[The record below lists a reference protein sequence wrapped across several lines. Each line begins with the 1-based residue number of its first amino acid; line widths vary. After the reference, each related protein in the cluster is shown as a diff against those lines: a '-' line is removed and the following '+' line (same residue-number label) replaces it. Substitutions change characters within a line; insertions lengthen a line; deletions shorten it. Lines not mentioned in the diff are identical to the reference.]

1 MRRLAWV
8 ALAYLQLS
16 GSAQAAL
23 TREQAVAQALAQLS
37 PYSQALGNVT
47 ISAMEVQ
54 VAEAA
59 RQPKFEA
66 APGMV
71 VTTPSL
77 NGYSGNPYSYVSASG
92 VLHSTSLIRM
102 RGELDTSGALAEEV
116 ARTDALRRAA
126 QAGSLVARQNLVL
139 NTEQAFYTLALAQA
153 KVNSSRLNLGTAQ
166 DLEKVTGKLLQA
178 GEVPGVDL
186 ERARLSVRDRQIEL
200 QTNLAGQSGARES
213 LRYLLGSAASVELQ
227 ATELPD
233 VLPATPN
240 CRAFRPNGPPAGPN
254 WSRSA
259 PRSKP
264 LSTKPRWP
272 ATAQRSEAQAFVQEA
287 QISLDNLQNG
297 ANVLAQ
303 ATAEKDVRQAAST
316 LKNARALQQRRQ
328 RLYQDGGLALKDLQD
343 SQLAASVAQ
352 ANYDLSIRS
361 RQLLNAATR
370 PGSVAL
376 AQSKLEEARRRVATL
391 SSPLRFG
398 EIRAPISGTVTDQFQ
413 YLGEYVTPGA
423 KLLSLADLSEVIVK
437 GQFPDTVLAQLQ
449 LGQIA
454 WVRPLDRPELKLKG
468 KITALSAVT
477 DPQSRSGEVWVQLA
491 NGDGKLRGGGFCEV
505 AVDTGQHRSLLV
517 PDSALTLDQPEA
529 PQGWLAVVDGQHVA
543 HLRRV
548 TCGLKR
554 NGYTEI
560 VQGLFANELVVTQGN
575 VGLADGTRVSL

>member
-233 VLPATPN
+233 VLPATSELQSFQAEWTA
-240 CRAFRPNGPPAGPN
+240 RRPELVQVSAQIEAAQHEAAVARDGP
-254 WSRSA
+254 
-259 PRSKP
+259 
-264 LSTKPRWP
+264 
-272 ATAQRSEAQAFVQEA
+272 AQRGS
-287 QISLDNLQNG
+287 
-297 ANVLAQ
+297 
-303 ATAEKDVRQAAST
+303 
-316 LKNARALQQRRQ
+316 
-328 RLYQDGGLALKDLQD
+328 GLRPGSPNQ
-343 SQLAASVAQ
+343 
-352 ANYDLSIRS
+352 S
-361 RQLLNAATR
+361 RQLAERCQRSGSGDRRKRRAPGRFHSEKCSSSPTTAPAALPGRR
-370 PGSVAL
+370 PGSERSAGFPVGRQRGPGQLRPVHSLPTVA
-376 AQSKLEEARRRVATL
+376 QRGHPTR
-391 SSPLRFG
+391 
-398 EIRAPISGTVTDQFQ
+398 
-413 YLGEYVTPGA
+413 LGG
-423 KLLSLADLSEVIVK
+423 
-437 GQFPDTVLAQLQ
+437 
-449 LGQIA
+449 LG
-454 WVRPLDRPELKLKG
+454 PE
-468 KITALSAVT
+468 
-477 DPQSRSGEVWVQLA
+477 
-491 NGDGKLRGGGFCEV
+491 
-505 AVDTGQHRSLLV
+505 
-517 PDSALTLDQPEA
+517 
-529 PQGWLAVVDGQHVA
+529 
-543 HLRRV
+543 
-548 TCGLKR
+548 
-554 NGYTEI
+554 
-560 VQGLFANELVVTQGN
+560 
-575 VGLADGTRVSL
+575 